1 MQRQIERIRQGV
13 SKWGFR
19 RTLWAAVMRR
29 LSPWL
34 IFCQVRMRPI
44 QHASEHL
51 SASAEFTTRIATEDD
66 LAQACSE
73 MSDQLSQDFVDAAFM
88 RGDICCA
95 VFKGPR
101 MVCFQWSSFA
111 TAPVAQGLWVEFNKR
126 YRYGYKTFTRPEYRG
141 RRLSGMVNRF
151 DDAQCNARGC
161 THTISYVETHNYA
174 SLAFGERLGNQR
186 VGYAGYVRLFNRT
199 YPFRTTG
206 VKRHGFRFYRRESQ
220 D

>member
-1 MQRQIERIRQGV
+1 
-13 SKWGFR
+13 
-19 RTLWAAVMRR
+19 
-29 LSPWL
+29 
-34 IFCQVRMRPI
+34 MRPI